1 MSGDNPSEVQ
11 FYIYNLLLH
20 FIFNIYG
27 WFRTITIVLSLLAL
41 ASEQSKVINPVVHI
55 CVCVP
60 KSNEP
65 GI

>member
-20 FIFNIYG
+20 FIFNTYG

-41 ASEQSKVINPVVHI
+41 ASEQSKVISPIVHI
-55 CVCVP
+55 DIHVYVCVY
-60 KSNEP
+60 
-65 GI
+65 